1 MQTNEEKSCLIK
13 PIPYYLGVRYVPFW
27 KLMWTSKMKEQPQV
41 VEESPSEP
49 EAALTKET
57 TEQELKPDIEQKL
70 DAILASSRSVSRK
83 PIRKNHEDRAIHLR
97 KRKTSEQLKI
107 LEKGMKE
114 ESLTKEQI
122 KKIAIEAGLKLSQAY
137 KWYWDHKK
145 KIV

>member
-1 MQTNEEKSCLIK
+1 MQTNKDAPRLIK
-13 PIPYYLGVRYVPFW
+13 PIPYYCGVRYVPFW
-27 KLMWTSKMKEQPQV
+27 KLTWTSRMNEQSQI
-41 VEESPSEP
+41 VEELPSEH

-57 TEQELKPDIEQKL
+57 IEQEPKPDIEQKL

-83 PIRKNHEDRAIHLR
+83 AIRKNREDRASHLR
-97 KRKTSEQLKI
+97 KRKTNEQLKI
-107 LEKGMKE
+107 LEKGLKE
-114 ESLTKEQI
+114 ECLTKEQI